1 MKLGMVHEACAHARP
16 SAPLS
21 IRYGAVGGM
30 HLEIADA
37 ELAFDDCALQLLHV
51 LLELLHLLGYPRRL
65 RQNVYFCTS
74 KARKLST

>member
-1 MKLGMVHEACAHARP
+1 
-16 SAPLS
+16 
-21 IRYGAVGGM
+21 M